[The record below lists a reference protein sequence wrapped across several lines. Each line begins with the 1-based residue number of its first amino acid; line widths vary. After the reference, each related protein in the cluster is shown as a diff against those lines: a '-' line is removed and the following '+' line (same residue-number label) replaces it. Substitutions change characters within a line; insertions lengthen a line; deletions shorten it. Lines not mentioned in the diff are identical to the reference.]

1 MFDFEKL
8 SVYQNIRWHNK
19 IMLPI
24 IFSIQKDYPY
34 LADQLKRA
42 SLSVQ
47 LNLAEGTGRVSN
59 QDKKRF
65 YIISRSSL
73 FECVAIL
80 QSFKDLNAIN
90 EDRYNELYESY
101 EIISKNVARHDSQF
115 EVKESTLTLKPQLT
129 QDIGV

>member
-73 FECVAIL
+73 FECVSIL

-101 EIISKNVARHDSQF
+101 ETISKMLLGMIRS
-115 EVKESTLTLKPQLT
+115 LKWKSLHSRSNLNSHK
-129 QDIGV
+129 I